1 MNYVIA
7 DTNSLIAPFKRKFNI
22 DSELGRILGD
32 YTIIVP
38 EPIVG
43 ELKKLSATN
52 IHARGALKLAR
63 TLDVRKARKLGDDS
77 VLELARKVKG
87 IVMTNDAE
95 LIARARKAK
104 LKVIRLREGCRLEIV
119 GGRASTM

>member
-1 MNYVIA
+1 MNVVIA
-7 DTNSLIAPFKRKFNI
+7 DANSLIAPFKRKFNI
-22 DSELGRILGD
+22 DAELGRILGD
-32 YTIIVP
+32 YRIMIP

-43 ELKKLSATN
+43 ELERLAGTN

-63 TLDVRKARKLGDDS
+63 SLEVVRARKRGDDS
-77 VLELARKVKG
+77 VLELAKKHKG

-104 LKVIRLREGCRLEIV
+104 LNVIRLREGCRLEMV
-119 GGRASTM
+119 RD

>member
-22 DSELGRILGD
+22 DAELGRILGD
-32 YTIIVP
+32 YSILVP
-38 EPIVG
+38 EPIIG
-43 ELKKLSATN
+43 ELKKLAATN
-52 IHARGALKLAR
+52 IHARGGLKLALTR
-63 TLDVRKARKLGDDS
+63 EIRKTRKPGDDS

-95 LIARARKAK
+95 LIARARKSK
-104 LKVIRLREGCRLEIV
+104 LRVIRLREGCRLEMV
-119 GGRASTM
+119 RY